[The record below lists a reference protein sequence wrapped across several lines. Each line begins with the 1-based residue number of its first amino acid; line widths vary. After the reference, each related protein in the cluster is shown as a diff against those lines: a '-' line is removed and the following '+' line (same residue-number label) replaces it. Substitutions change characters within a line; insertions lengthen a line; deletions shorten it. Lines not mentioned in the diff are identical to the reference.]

1 MKIKIISLILGIII
15 ILSNFT
21 LINAAQSCKPKAD
34 DYTIK
39 NNINMEISRIEQG
52 ETATISVDI
61 IDNYVKTNEVVTT
74 DNINIISGDGS
85 FGNIEADTI
94 TITSSEDDNIK
105 YTVKFKEASYTGTGN
120 AISFKVRYKNLNLT
134 SDKITVQIN
143 ECSQHDNNNDYNTG
157 SETGSSKQP
166 YVEIE
171 RGEIPHPIK
180 ANEEFTVKL
189 IVKNRGGVEMKRP
202 VMTISLS
209 DSINSLNGMGNIQIP
224 DIAAG
229 TSRYITLRL
238 KGANYIQSASEEID
252 ITLSYNYN
260 SLDNGITQ
268 GIYTDR
274 IFIPMEYTSK
284 SSAPLIQVSR
294 GNLSAPVSSN
304 TEFSLPVKI
313 KNIGETTITSPIIT
327 FTFPDELIPLDD
339 SSTFE
344 LPTLTAG
351 EEASKTL
358 KLKTKKTLS
367 ASSQEITADL
377 KYNYVSENDN
387 VQGSDTIK
395 LTIPT
400 HPNDED
406 GSEPLLQITA
416 DNIDEALKSNQK
428 FSVEVTINNIGTTD
442 LKSGVLNWES
452 GEGIILT
459 DKSSSINI
467 GSIKAGN
474 SKIITLKG
482 KTIDNL
488 TATSQTVTGEL
499 KYKYDTGKG
508 IAQGTESVKVVL
520 PTISAENDAK
530 TNTATPNII
539 VSKYDYGGVPIANGN
554 MFNFDVSFKNTSKST
569 SIENIVMSLETGDGL
584 SIHQASNTYYYEK
597 LSPQGAKNQSIGM
610 QVLPT
615 AETGSVKLT
624 LNFSYEYIDNTERKQ
639 VTSSQSV
646 SIPVYKPDKLEIT
659 LEPLAAATV
668 GQEQTVTLNYV
679 NKGKG
684 ELSNVKA
691 EITGDITALTSVQ
704 NLGNFESGKSGTI
717 NFVVIPEI
725 AGEVNFTVKVSYE
738 DANLQ
743 QKNLEF
749 PCTMTVEEYIDTEF
763 PIEEITEDEENTSH
777 KGIITGTFIV
787 VVILII
793 IIITLIK
800 RRRKKKAA
808 STVKVNWG
816 SDDENTGLN

>member
-1 MKIKIISLILGIII
+1 MKNRIISLIIGIII

-21 LINAAQSCKPKAD
+21 LINAAQSCKPEAD
-34 DYTIK
+34 DYIIK
-39 NNINMEISRIEQG
+39 NNVNMEISRIEQG

-61 IDNYVKTNEVVTT
+61 IDNYVKTNEVGTS
-74 DNINIISGDGS
+74 DNIDIVSGDGS
-85 FGNIEADTI
+85 FGSIEADAI
-94 TITSSEDDNIK
+94 TITSSGNDNIK
-105 YTVKFKEASYTGTGN
+105 YTVKFKEAAYTGSGSS
-120 AISFKVRYKNLNLT
+120 ISFKIKYKNLNLT
-134 SDKITVQIN
+134 SDKISVQIY
-143 ECSQHDNNNDYNTG
+143 ECSQRDSNNDNGGG

-189 IVKNRGGVEMKRP
+189 IIKNRGGVEMKRP
-202 VMTISLS
+202 VMTIALS
-209 DSINSLNGMGNIQIP
+209 DSINSLDGMGNIQIP
-224 DIAAG
+224 DIDAG

-260 SLDNGITQ
+260 SSDNGITQ
-268 GIYTDR
+268 GVYTDR

-294 GNLSAPVSSN
+294 GSLSAPVSSN

-313 KNIGETTITSPIIT
+313 KNIGETTITSPIVT
-327 FTFPDELIPLDD
+327 FTFSDELIPLDD

-344 LPTLTAG
+344 LPVLKSG
-351 EEASKTL
+351 EEVSKTL
-358 KLKTKKTLS
+358 KLKTKKILS
-367 ASSQEITADL
+367 SSSQEITADL
-377 KYNYVSENDN
+377 KYNYKSENDN

-395 LTIPT
+395 LSIPT
-400 HPNDED
+400 QPNDED
-406 GSEPLLQITA
+406 GAEPLLQITA
-416 DNIDEALKSNQK
+416 ENIDKALKSNQK
-428 FSVEVTINNIGTTD
+428 FSVDVTINNIGTTD

-459 DKSSSINI
+459 DKSSSINV
-467 GSIKAGN
+467 GGIKAGN
-474 SKIITLKG
+474 SKTITLKG
-482 KTIDNL
+482 KTINNI

-499 KYKYDTGKG
+499 KYKYDSGKG

-520 PTISAENDAK
+520 PTIAAEDDAK

-539 VSKYDYGGVPIANGN
+539 VSKYSYGGVPIANGN
-554 MFNFDVSFKNTSKST
+554 MFNFDAVFKNTSKST
-569 SIENIVMSLETGDGL
+569 SIENIVMSLETGEGL

-597 LSPQGAKNQSIGM
+597 LSPQGTKSQSIGM

-646 SIPVYKPDKLEIT
+646 SIPVYKPDKLEIE
-659 LEPLAAATV
+659 LEPLATATV

-691 EITGDITALTSVQ
+691 EITGDVTALTSVQ

-749 PCTMTVEEYIDTEF
+749 PCTMTVEEYIDESF
-763 PIEEITEDEENTSH
+763 PIEEMPEDEENTSH
-777 KGIITGTFIV
+777 NGIIITSLIG

-793 IIITLIK
+793 FIIIFIK
-800 RRRKKKAA
+800 KRKKKKAA

-816 SDDENTGLN
+816 SDDENTGLD